1 VARRGSRIARL
12 ARAVLKGMALVAAG
26 FLVLSAVAVLALRF
40 VPPATTTFILQARAQ
55 SLFDDV
61 PGVLAV
67 DRRWVPLDRISRQA
81 AIAVV
86 ASEDQQFPFHR
97 GFDFRQIEKALQD
110 AQAGERVRGASTI
123 SQQVAKN
130 LFLWNGRSW
139 VRKGL
144 EAWFT
149 VLVEALW
156 PKRRVLEM
164 YLNVAEFG
172 HGLYG
177 VEAAAQRYFRKPA
190 ARLGA
195 AEAALLAAVLPN
207 PIRLR
212 VDRPSRYVLGRQR
225 TIQGQMRALGGPAY
239 LAAILDTPAPRD

>member
-1 VARRGSRIARL
+1 
-12 ARAVLKGMALVAAG
+12 MALAAAG
-26 FLVLSAVAVLALRF
+26 FVLLSLLAVLCLRF

-55 SLFDDV
+55 SLFDDS
-61 PGVLAV
+61 PGLLSV
-67 DRRWVPLDRISRQA
+67 DRRWVPLERISRQA
-81 AIAVV
+81 SIAVV

-110 AQAGERVRGASTI
+110 AKAGERVRGASTI

-172 HGLYG
+172 RGTYG
-177 VEAAAQRYFRKPA
+177 VEAAAQRFFRKHA
-190 ARLGA
+190 AQLSQ

-207 PIRLR
+207 PVRLR

-239 LAAILDTPAPRD
+239 LAGILDAPAKRE